1 LPGWLD
7 LLHVFAVFS
16 LKPRHPLL
24 VLLVQLV
31 KLLIIHFTDCT
42 PLVALADRF
51 GLEVDADLLMLQLG
65 HAGRRI
71 NNLHDPRVWVLL
83 SFRGKLLQAL
93 HTGLEAGDQLLA
105 ELLLLS
111 LGGLRT
117 GQRWRYLEPGTLA
130 RLRLREQPKGL
141 LTRCLWLLHGKILLL
156 ELIFRIRDRPKISK
170 STYDMGW
177 GAC

>member
-1 LPGWLD
+1 MSAPLLPQDLPGWLD
-7 LLHVFAVFS
+7 LLHVFAVLL

-42 PLVALADRF
+42 PLVALIANRF

-65 HAGRRI
+65 QPGRRI

-105 ELLLLS
+105 ELLLLG

-141 LTRCLWLLHGKILLL
+141 LARCLRLLHEK
-156 ELIFRIRDRPKISK
+156 
-170 STYDMGW
+170 Y
-177 GAC
+177 CC